1 MDWVEIGVWFTLIGS
16 ITVVVVLGF
25 RIMHLIKNTHSE
37 D

>member
-1 MDWVEIGVWFTLIGS
+1 MDWVEVGVWFTLIGS
-16 ITVVVVLGF
+16 IAVIAVLGF